1 MCASACARTQDLL
14 SPAMKHKKHWN
25 GFTSSFFI
33 PVMRVIAELESTG
46 RVTVDEAAAER
57 LLQRPLRCHRCGA
70 GVANFPKLKSHL
82 AECVAPPP
90 VDS

>member
-1 MCASACARTQDLL
+1 
-14 SPAMKHKKHWN
+14 
-25 GFTSSFFI
+25 
-33 PVMRVIAELESTG
+33 MRAEGALC
-46 RVTVDEAAAER
+46 RVDEAAAER